1 MGMPYFRKRLWIKPA
16 FQGRLL
22 LHIGSY
28 FLLYLLIICLMGF
41 LLFLQQSLVA
51 KQVKSGI
58 GPYATYL
65 GELRPLLYAS
75 IILLPYFIYDLIK
88 FSNRVAG
95 PLYRLQKTMR
105 EMADGKPVQEFKPR
119 KGDLMPEFF
128 DDFNALL
135 RTWNSRFPTET
146 TPAAP
151 SAQLKQEA
159 GSSTAEIRCDVARQ
173 DRAAAPV
180 G

>member
-51 KQVKSGI
+51 KQVKTGV
-58 GPYATYL
+58 GPYAAYL

-95 PLYRLQKTMR
+95 PLHRLQRTMR
-105 EMADGKPVQEFKPR
+105 EMADGKSVPEFKPR

-128 DDFNALL
+128 DDFNALV
-135 RTWNSRFPTET
+135 RTWNSRFSAEA
-146 TPAAP
+146 TPSAP
-151 SAQLKQEA
+151 SAQLRQDA
-159 GSSTAEIRCDVARQ
+159 GNSSAESGRDGSRQ
-173 DRAAAPV
+173 DRATASV